1 MNTLLSKNIKWLRES
16 KGFTQEA
23 FCKKLGFKKADLS
36 KWENANN
43 KPRIEKLS
51 KIAEFHSTTVED
63 LLNKDF
69 SKILPHF
76 EKGKDN
82 NEEIRTNNKFI
93 PLHSIG
99 LHDKKKKELSEDN
112 ALREYAEMIDAGDL
126 FRDAAEATLIYDD
139 SMYPKYPAGSI
150 ILYKEVFDK
159 EFFVFGKDYLIETA
173 EYQLL
178 KRVQKS
184 NRDGYIM
191 LCSYNEKTDV
201 NGNLIYESMELPIN
215 KIKRIF
221 KIIGKAERNES
232 SYLDKR
238 SIKLK

>member
-1 MNTLLSKNIKWLRES
+1 MTNFLSKNIKWLRES
-16 KGFTQEA
+16 KELTQET
-23 FCKKLGFKKADLS
+23 FCKALGFKKADLS

-43 KPRIEKLS
+43 KPRIEKIY
-51 KIAEFHSTTVED
+51 KIAEFFSTTVED

-69 SKILPHF
+69 SKSISF
-76 EKGKDN
+76 QEKAKDN
-82 NEEIRTNNKFI
+82 SREIRTNNKFI
-93 PLHSIG
+93 PLYSVG
-99 LHDKKKKELSEDN
+99 LHDRNNKELSEDTV
-112 ALREYAEMIDAGDL
+112 LREYAEMIDAGDL

-184 NRDGYIM
+184 NRDGHIM

-201 NGNLIYESMELPIN
+201 NGNLIYESMELSIN

-238 SIKLK
+238 SVTIK